1 MKENPPVPQTHT
13 KFSKDLNSEWNVLLQ
28 ILYKPWE
35 WSWVVDDEIMQIKN
49 SYHSLLQIGFHEN
62 VSKQNDTGPKAL
74 GLVCPSFSILTGFQS
89 FPDYHPDTGKT
100 PSLSILPSGSLFS
113 KINVGLTLRTTS
125 SNLNFGIAC
134 LFKIFPWG
142 SPRMKYKLHR
152 TIRNLHYMVTILPSG
167 HNAHDCKRQ
176 VPYSNITKHFFAPKL
191 LWVSFRFALHFFYC
205 SHLKCPLPPSPKSH
219 HPVCLLQI
227 PSPAAL
233 TGPLLLWN
241 SVMFVIMIIGRTLS
255 SQPGQTVLGNWWRK
269 VIG

>member
-1 MKENPPVPQTHT
+1 MECLASNIVQTVRVKLGCWRWNHADKELIPLSFANP
-13 KFSKDLNSEWNVLLQ
+13 F
-28 ILYKPWE
+28 PWKCVKAKRY
-35 WSWVVDDEIMQIKN
+35 W
-49 SYHSLLQIGFHEN
+49 
-62 VSKQNDTGPKAL
+62 PK
-74 GLVCPSFSILTGFQS
+74 STGFGLS
-89 FPDYHPDTGKT
+89 FILDSHGIPIFPRLSPDTGKT
-100 PSLSILPSGSLFS
+100 PNLSILPSGSLFS

-125 SNLNFGIAC
+125 SNLNFGITWFW
-134 LFKIFPWG
+134 FKIFPWG
-142 SPRMKYKLHR
+142 SPRMKYKLHG

-191 LWVSFRFALHFFYC
+191 LWVSFRLALHFFYC

-241 SVMFVIMIIGRTLS
+241 SVMFVIMIIGRTLF
-255 SQPGQTVLGNWWRK
+255 SQPGQTVLGNRLCFK
-269 VIG
+269 SLLFSVTCNTMPHNTVSKFLT